1 MGTGTPARDASGM
14 RISCPGCGTSIS
26 VGAGACPLCEL
37 PLRGQAAQD
46 LWHIDTDL
54 LRLTRL
60 RTQVLHR
67 LYESAAR
74 PHAAYAA
81 QAQPSGTYV
90 GRTAGPHADRVVA
103 GAAFAA
109 GSAQGVDGAGGGR
122 SRAGRDVS
130 RFGVRNVLLVLGG
143 ALLGVAALAFTV
155 ISWGSLGMGARA
167 LVLLSFTALALGAV
181 WPLARRGLTA
191 TAETLAMLGLGLVVL
206 EGYAAYAGDLFGL
219 GSLDGRWYA
228 VVAASVLTVG
238 WGLYGRVAPLRLT
251 GPQTVVLGQAP
262 LPLVAFAVDVSASWM
277 GLALVLLS
285 AADLG
290 VRRLADGRDGA
301 VGVRAVAG
309 LCGLFS
315 GTAGIFL
322 ALAVS
327 YRPDHGDSEASVA
340 AVLLV
345 AAAVAMGW
353 AVLAERLVAAAA
365 GLTFTA
371 AVTVLLPYT
380 WTASTGAAVAVIVMA
395 LALWPLPVPLR
406 RPAAGGAAT
415 ILGLAVLWIA
425 PDVIVA
431 AFSPLQFVVDR
442 WTAESE
448 RLFLAL
454 PRWTDPSAPFVLG
467 ILAAALLLVR
477 RRAAVPPVAA
487 SAVLSAIVVAQPP
500 YAVTLA
506 VAVGLVAA
514 LTAWT
519 VLDERVRAIAGGT
532 AVAAGL
538 WAVAASLLTRPATI
552 AVLAALTL
560 IGVACIAATH
570 AEESGDRKTVFGVLD
585 GAVAATVVAF
595 GGLVAASG
603 LASGVGTEWAAFG
616 VLAAAG
622 VGLLA
627 AAWARSFAAEAAGW
641 AVAVAGVAM
650 AAGNAAFL
658 SVALAVAGVLAFA
671 DALRDGHRQAG
682 LAGSALLLA
691 AWWVRLGSAEITV
704 PEAYTA
710 PISLALLAI
719 GTVRRSRRPGLSSW
733 VAYGPALAS
742 TLLPSVLAAWADPAG
757 PRPVLLAVAALAVTL
772 VGARA
777 RLQAPLLLGGATL
790 LLVAA
795 RALGPYAARA
805 VLDLP
810 GWFPIA
816 FAGLVVLVVGATYE
830 RRLRDLRRLH
840 AVVSRLG

>member
-1 MGTGTPARDASGM
+1 M
-14 RISCPGCGTSIS
+14 
-26 VGAGACPLCEL
+26 
-37 PLRGQAAQD
+37 
-46 LWHIDTDL
+46 
-54 LRLTRL
+54 
-60 RTQVLHR
+60 
-67 LYESAAR
+67 
-74 PHAAYAA
+74 
-81 QAQPSGTYV
+81 
-90 GRTAGPHADRVVA
+90 
-103 GAAFAA
+103 
-109 GSAQGVDGAGGGR
+109 
-122 SRAGRDVS
+122 
-130 RFGVRNVLLVLGG
+130 LLVLGG

-181 WPLARRGLTA
+181 WPLARRGLAA
-191 TAETLAMLGLGLVVL
+191 TAETLAMLGLVLVVL

-228 VVAASVLTVG
+228 VIAASVLTVG

-251 GPQTVVLGQAP
+251 GPQTVVLGQSP
-262 LPLVAFAVDVSASWM
+262 LPLAAFAVDVSASWM
-277 GLALVLLS
+277 GMALVLLS

-290 VRRLADGRDGA
+290 VRRLAAGREGA
-301 VGVRAVAG
+301 VSVRAVAG
-309 LCGLFS
+309 LCGVSS
-315 GTAGIFL
+315 GAAGIFL

-380 WTASTGAAVAVIVMA
+380 WTAATGAAVAVTVMA
-395 LALWPLPVPLR
+395 SALLLLPVPLR

-415 ILGLAVLWIA
+415 VLGVAVLWIA
-425 PDVIVA
+425 PDVVVA

-448 RLFLAL
+448 RLFLTL

-506 VAVGLVAA
+506 LAVGLVAA
-514 LTAWT
+514 LAALTVWT

-538 WAVAASLLTRPATI
+538 WAAAASLLTRPATI
-552 AVLAALTL
+552 SVLAALTL
-560 IGVACIAATH
+560 IGVACVAATH
-570 AEESGDRKTVFGVLD
+570 AEARAGAGGGRRTAFGVLD

-603 LASGVGTEWAAFG
+603 LASGIGREWAAFG

-627 AAWARSFAAEAAGW
+627 AAWARSVAAETAAW

-671 DALRDGHRQAG
+671 DALRDGRRHAG

-691 AWWVRLGSAEITV
+691 AWWVRLGSADITV

-710 PISLALLAI
+710 PITLALLAI
-719 GTVRRSRRPGLSSW
+719 GLARRSRRPELSSW
-733 VAYGPALAS
+733 AAYGPALAS

-772 VGARA
+772 AGARA

-790 LLVAA
+790 LLVAV
-795 RALGPYAARA
+795 RALGPYAARV

-840 AVVSRLG
+840 AAVSRLG